1 MVHEF
6 IPSAE
11 ICSSCPRDYSLH
23 TFDDYVSQ
31 ARDQDKASVVKAS
44 LSPKPFAYHE
54 PAISYSFTEQFS
66 ASYFLNMMITPC
78 CSEVHS
84 SIVKD
89 RLCFYFSQ

>member
-11 ICSSCPRDYSLH
+11 ICSSCLRDYSLH
-23 TFDDYVSQ
+23 TFDDYMSQ

-44 LSPKPFAYHE
+44 LSPKPFACRE
-54 PAISYSFTEQFS
+54 SAISYSFIEQFS
-66 ASYFLNMMITPC
+66 DAYFLNVMITPC

-84 SIVKD
+84 SNSE
-89 RLCFYFSQ
+89 R